1 MVSDFDIFMHNLQN
15 CHYTLKYLQK
25 TKAVV
30 EVFALKKGM
39 QCTHLLELSR
49 GSLPPCFQQRQATY

>member
-1 MVSDFDIFMHNLQN
+1 MVSVFDIFMHNLQN

-25 TKAVV
+25 NKAVV

-49 GSLPPCFQQRQATY
+49 GSRQATY